1 MPDIRIAIDCRAATK
16 NTSGVGRYII
26 NLAKG
31 LGRISGLQLMFL
43 VRDDYHPDLLGIYNS
58 KLIQLGSEA
67 QSISYIP
74 RLRWEQQSLHS
85 LLRSNH
91 IDLYHATWNY
101 GVPWRAACPTVLT
114 LHDLLPMEFPS
125 DFGSRSGRAAY
136 VISQYL
142 ALIRA
147 SHIISVS
154 EFTRSSIRKYAR
166 FALNRTS
173 VVLEGI
179 EREFQPKSSLNK
191 QNEYLLYVG
200 GVGERKNLANL
211 FRAYQIAVER
221 YGIKIPLWISG
232 NSERLSVKDRAILNE
247 IPEPI
252 LGRIKFL
259 GYIPDG
265 NLPALY
271 QNAAAFVFPS
281 IGEGFGFPP
290 LEAMASGVPVVT
302 TSCGSIPEVVG
313 AAAKYVDGLDPDS
326 IALGISSVLNNETLR
341 GELIDLGVKRAR
353 DLSWDNC
360 VSQTIAVYSDVL
372 SKVGKTRIESSAVQ

>member
-31 LGRISGLQLMFL
+31 LGRISGLHLICL
-43 VRDDYHPDLLGIYNS
+43 VRDDCHTDLLGMDNS
-58 KLIQLGSEA
+58 TLVELGSEA
-67 QSISYIP
+67 QSISYAS
-74 RLRWEQQSLHS
+74 RLRWEQRSLYS
-85 LLRSNH
+85 LLQSNN

-136 VISQYL
+136 LISQYL

-154 EFTRSSIRKYAR
+154 EFTRSSIQKYAR
-166 FALNRTS
+166 FALNKTS

-179 EREFQPKSSLNK
+179 EREFQPDDSLNSK
-191 QNEYLLYVG
+191 KDYLLYVG

-211 FRAYQIAVER
+211 FRAYQIAVQR
-221 YGIKIPLWISG
+221 YEIKIPLWITG
-232 NSERLSVKDRAILNE
+232 NSDRLSIKDRAALNA

-252 LGRIKFL
+252 VSEIKFL
-259 GYIPDG
+259 GYIPDAE
-265 NLPALY
+265 LPSLY

-302 TSCGSIPEVVG
+302 TNFGSIPEVVG
-313 AAAKYVDGLDPDS
+313 TAAKYVDGLDPNS
-326 IALGISSVLNNETLR
+326 IALGISAVLNDDMLR
-341 GELIDLGVKRAR
+341 AQLIESGINRSR
-353 DLSWDNC
+353 CLSWDNC
-360 VSQTIAVYSDVL
+360 VSKTIAVYSDVL
-372 SKVGKTRIESSAVQ
+372 NKFGKNRIESSVT

>member
-26 NLAKG
+26 NLVKG
-31 LGRISGLQLMFL
+31 LGRISGLHLICL
-43 VRDDYHPDLLGIYNS
+43 VRDDCHADLLGINNS
-58 KLIQLGSEA
+58 TLIQLAPEA
-67 QSISYIP
+67 QSISYAS
-74 RLRWEQQSLHS
+74 RLRWEQRSLHS
-85 LLRSNH
+85 LLQSNN

-101 GVPWRAACPTVLT
+101 GVPWRAACPTILT

-136 VISQYL
+136 LISQYL

-147 SHIISVS
+147 NHIVSVS
-154 EFTRSSIRKYAR
+154 EFTRSSIRRYAR
-166 FALNRTS
+166 FALNKTT

-179 EREFQPKSSLNK
+179 EREFQPDNS
-191 QNEYLLYVG
+191 QNSQKDYLLYVG

-211 FRAYQIAVER
+211 FRAYQIAVQR
-221 YGIKIPLWISG
+221 YGIRIPLWITG
-232 NSERLSVKDRAILNE
+232 NSDRLSVKDRAVLNA
-247 IPEPI
+247 IPESI
-252 LGRIKFL
+252 MSEIRFV
-259 GYIPDG
+259 GYIPDAK
-265 NLPALY
+265 LPSLY

-302 TSCGSIPEVVG
+302 TNFGSIPEVVG
-313 AAAKYVDGLDPDS
+313 TAAKYVDGLDPNS
-326 IALGISSVLNNETLR
+326 IASGISSVLNDKTLR
-341 GELIDLGVKRAR
+341 AQLIEAGVKRSR
-353 DLSWDNC
+353 FMSWDNC

-372 SKVGKTRIESSAVQ
+372 NKFGKNRIESSAI